1 MDEVNKLILEVD
13 KKMKDEAL
21 TALKDLEKDKAIQ
34 EQLEKLKVRKPPTE
48 KPGDKEDEED
58 DEEDTDN
65 ILSKIMAEV
74 KLEERLSPLDPEDHP
89 SSSRR
94 QPEPEELPW
103 CVICNEDA
111 SLRCHDCDGDLYC
124 GDCFKE
130 YCRGHRSEK
139 FTR

>member
-1 MDEVNKLILEVD
+1 MRSKKLMKEVD

-21 TALKDLEKDKAIQ
+21 MALKDLERDKAIQ
-34 EQLEKLKVRKPPTE
+34 EQLEKLKVRKPPTD
-48 KPGDKEDEED
+48 KPGDEKY
-58 DEEDTDN
+58 EDTDD

-124 GDCFKE
+124 GECFRE

>member
-1 MDEVNKLILEVD
+1 MG
-13 KKMKDEAL
+13 
-21 TALKDLEKDKAIQ
+21 
-34 EQLEKLKVRKPPTE
+34 KLKVRKPPTD
-48 KPGDKEDEED
+48 KPGDEMEEDD

-103 CVICNEDA
+103 CVICNGTRVSDVMIVTETCIVGIV
-111 SLRCHDCDGDLYC
+111 LKNIVEVIGQKNLLGDNYIVILYIN
-124 GDCFKE
+124 
-130 YCRGHRSEK
+130 
-139 FTR
+139 TV